1 LAASALRYLGGGGQ
15 TPEDPLMPLC
25 DADPW
30 KKLAA
35 SRVGVLAAHDVLH
48 KGRNHGFE
56 DHE

>member
-15 TPEDPLMPLC
+15 TLEDPPMPFC
-25 DADPW
+25 NADAW

-35 SRVGVLAAHDVLH
+35 SRVGVLAAHDASH
-48 KGRNHGFE
+48 KGHNHGLK